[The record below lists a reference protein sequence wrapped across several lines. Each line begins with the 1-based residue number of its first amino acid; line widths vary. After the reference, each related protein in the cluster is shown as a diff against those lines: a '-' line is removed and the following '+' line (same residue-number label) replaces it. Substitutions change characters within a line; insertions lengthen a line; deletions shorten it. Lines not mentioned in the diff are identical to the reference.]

1 MTISSLDTLRDAAS
15 RRGLGV
21 ISDREGA
28 RTIFYQNLAGIYL
41 HEVADFSRRED
52 ALAWLMQQPELVNKK
67 NRPR

>member
-1 MTISSLDTLRDAAS
+1 MTTSSLDVLRMEAS

-21 ISDREGA
+21 CSDREGV
-28 RTIFYQNLAGIYL
+28 RTIFYQDIAGIYL